1 MITTFFVRMPVAL
14 LLAITITACLPAKQ
28 TGTSYSRDE
37 ARTVQNIKL
46 GTVIDA
52 VPVKIEGTKTG
63 AGGAVGGAIGGLAG
77 STVDDGTTADIAAVV
92 AGAAGAII
100 GAKTEDALTRA
111 NGTEYTIRL
120 EDGELISVVQANDK
134 SAEPIVAG
142 DRVKLLSQSGTYRVS
157 KLNAAGY

>member
-1 MITTFFVRMPVAL
+1 MITNIQVRTAIAL
-14 LLAITITACLPAKQ
+14 LLAAIVSGCVPATQ

-37 ARTVQNIKL
+37 VRTVQDVKL

-52 VPVKIEGTKTG
+52 VPVKIEGTNSG

-134 SAEPIVAG
+134 HAEPIRAG
-142 DRVKLLSQSGTYRVS
+142 DRVKLLAQSGTYRVS
-157 KLNAAGY
+157 KLGALAP

>member
-1 MITTFFVRMPVAL
+1 MNTQMLLQAPLAL
-14 LLAITITACLPAKQ
+14 LLAITLSACVPATQ

-37 ARTVQNIKL
+37 VRTVQNVKL

-52 VPVKIEGTKTG
+52 VAVKIEGTNSG

-111 NGTEYTIRL
+111 NGTEYTIQL

-134 SAEPIVAG
+134 DAEPIVAG
-142 DRVKLLSQSGTYRVS
+142 DRVKLLAQGGTYRVS
-157 KLNAAGY
+157 KLGAQAL